1 VQDHIADFGGDPNR
15 VTIYGQSAGA
25 GSVRALLAAKPAF
38 GLFQGAIAQS
48 NLGGFGYAS
57 TYTEYLTIAEQF
69 TSFAQPL
76 IQSVGC
82 ANATDT
88 LACLRAVPATT
99 LNAAPTA
106 PRYIVVDGKIITTDH
121 LVLNGQGP
129 AANAHVIFGWMRDDG
144 ADFIGSFPTP
154 ATTLTSALLG
164 AGMSAPVASQVV
176 VSDLFPRPNSG
187 NATLDLFNQTA
198 RIGTDGE
205 FRCIDQATLIAAAK
219 HKVFKSVRAYQFDRS
234 IHGFVPIP
242 GTCDPPATP
251 AFPNGD
257 PSLPYF
263 RCHSGELYYMF
274 GTLGQDRIPFRDW
287 NDLVL
292 SQVSVDMWT
301 SFARTFDPNPSPL
314 FLAARGFTNTTAALR
329 LSGSWP
335 EVTTSSKAPLRIF
348 DAPSWNSAWQD
359 QPQCDLLGYPAT
371 LFG

>member
-76 IQSVGC
+76 VQSVGC

-164 AGMSAPVASQVV
+164 AGFVCNQ
-176 VSDLFPRPNSG
+176 LFS
-187 NATLDLFNQTA
+187 
-198 RIGTDGE
+198 
-205 FRCIDQATLIAAAK
+205 
-219 HKVFKSVRAYQFDRS
+219 H
-234 IHGFVPIP
+234 
-242 GTCDPPATP
+242 
-251 AFPNGD
+251 
-257 PSLPYF
+257 
-263 RCHSGELYYMF
+263 
-274 GTLGQDRIPFRDW
+274 
-287 NDLVL
+287 
-292 SQVSVDMWT
+292 
-301 SFARTFDPNPSPL
+301 
-314 FLAARGFTNTTAALR
+314 
-329 LSGSWP
+329 
-335 EVTTSSKAPLRIF
+335 
-348 DAPSWNSAWQD
+348 
-359 QPQCDLLGYPAT
+359 
-371 LFG
+371 